1 MGLFSRKP
9 KWQHPKSHIRL
20 KAIAKLDD
28 DSILQQL
35 AMRDESVWVREAA
48 VKKMADPALIVEVAR
63 SSPDES
69 TRKVAV
75 ERLSNREAL
84 SAIAA
89 NDKHWT
95 VRAAA
100 HEKLDDLQAA
110 AAEAARHSDNY
121 LVREK
126 AVRILTNQALLA
138 HVALNDEKYTVR
150 HEAVRKVNDRMVLEQ
165 VIGREKSTEV
175 LSTARLRLKEF
186 PAPDPK
192 KTATTRKMNVKVSE
206 MLSGMPLKCPTCGVG
221 FNPGAIGLIM
231 AFESL
236 DKGATV
242 SGPDYTCPHCAK
254 PSSIREWYDS
264 TLSFRA

>member
-1 MGLFSRKP
+1 MGFFSRKP
-9 KWQHPKSHIRL
+9 KWQHPKSHIRI
-20 KAIAKLDD
+20 KAIAKLED
-28 DSILQQL
+28 DSILKQM
-35 AMRDESVWVREAA
+35 AMQDENIWVREAA
-48 VKKMADPALIVEVAR
+48 VRKMADPALIFEVAR
-63 SSPDES
+63 NSPDES
-69 TRKVAV
+69 TRKAAV
-75 ERLSNREAL
+75 KKLSDREAL

-89 NDKHWT
+89 NDKHWEI
-95 VRAAA
+95 RAAA
-100 HEKLDDLQAA
+100 HEKLGNPQAA
-110 AAEAARHSDNY
+110 AAEAVRNSDNY

-126 AVRILTNQALLA
+126 AVRVLTDQTLLA

-150 HEAVRKVNDRMVLEQ
+150 HEAVRQVNDRAVLEQ

-186 PAPDPK
+186 PAPDQK
-192 KTATTRKMNVKVSE
+192 SVATRKMNVKVAE
-206 MLSGMPLKCPTCGVG
+206 MLSGMPLKCPKCGTG

-254 PSSIREWYDS
+254 PASIREWYDS
-264 TLSFRA
+264 TLSFRT